1 MKFYMLCFFLFQ
13 GLTVLAK
20 TPQIEDVRLMFHQAG
35 SSQKVCEELIEL
47 LKPYD
52 ELNNPLLLGYRAG
65 ATMLTAKH
73 LFNPF
78 SKLSYFKDGKQ
89 MLERAIQAN
98 QKNVELR
105 FLRYTVQT
113 NVPSFLNYSS
123 SKEKD
128 RIFLLESLPDI
139 SDSRLKSI
147 IISYLKTNK
156 AV

>member
-35 SSQKVCEELIEL
+35 SSQKVCEGLIEL

-52 ELNNPLLLGYRAG
+52 ELNNPLLLGYGAC
-65 ATMLTAKH
+65 ATMLMAKH

-78 SKLSYFKDGKQ
+78 SKLSYFKDGKL